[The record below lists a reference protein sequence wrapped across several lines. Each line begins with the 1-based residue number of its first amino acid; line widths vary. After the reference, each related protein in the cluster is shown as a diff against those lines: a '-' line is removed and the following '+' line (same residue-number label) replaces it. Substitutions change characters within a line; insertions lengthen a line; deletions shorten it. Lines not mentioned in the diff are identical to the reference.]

1 MKNKLT
7 TNSILQNIVLFLA
20 AIWLVFIADLFL
32 PLEVFGLKPR
42 SIGGLPGIF
51 AMPFLHGGFGHI
63 ISNSVPL
70 LVLLSLLAG
79 TRKNGLGIVIS
90 ISVLGGILLWLFGRG
105 ANHIGASLLV
115 FGLAAYLIVH
125 GIRSKSPL
133 NILLSIGVAFVY
145 GTTLLTGVL
154 PTQPGVSWDGHL
166 FGAIAGGLVAWF
178 YPQVK

>member
-1 MKNKLT
+1 MALNLN
-7 TNSILQNIVLFLA
+7 TNNILQNIVLFLA
-20 AIWLVFIADLFL
+20 LIWLVFIVDLFL
-32 PLEVFGLKPR
+32 PLEIFGLKPR
-42 SIGGLPGIF
+42 SLGGLPCII
-51 AMPFLHGGFGHI
+51 AMPFLHGGLGHI
-63 ISNSVPL
+63 VSNSVPL

-79 TRKNGLGIVIS
+79 TRKNALGIIIS
-90 ISVLGGILLWLFGRG
+90 ISVFGGVLLWLFGRG

-125 GIRSKSPL
+125 GIRTKSIP